1 MTSLLFVDFSE
12 AYDRVDRRLL
22 LERINRK
29 SILTPERQA
38 VLRFLLT
45 NCETQMGGRRTRLT
59 NGVPQGSTVAPLL
72 YDISQ

>member
-1 MTSLLFVDFSE
+1 
-12 AYDRVDRRLL
+12 

-45 NCETQMGGRRTRLT
+45 NCETQLGGRRTRLT